1 VNCRY
6 DPNSNAIPEDLVRFR
21 GPMPSRRFAMG
32 DVELF
37 VEKAIRGLFSLV
49 FPGGATAKTTR
60 VFWAAWL
67 CAGAVGAAEPG
78 RWIDLTHSFD
88 AATIYW
94 PTEKGFQFEAG
105 PNGPTAKGYYYAA
118 NRFTTAE
125 HGGTHLDAPRHFS
138 ATGQTSD
145 AIPLERLVGEA
156 VVIDVSARC
165 AADPAYEVQLDDL
178 VAWEA
183 AHGRQLVDL
192 IVLVRTGWGA
202 RWGDRAA
209 YLGTAVTGPAA
220 VDVLRFPGVSPLSAK
235 WLVEHR
241 RIKAIGIDTASIDHG
256 PSRSFGA
263 HVAFCGANVPVF
275 ENVASLD
282 LLPETGSFVAALPM
296 KIAGGSG
303 GPLRI
308 VARVE

>member
-1 VNCRY
+1 MWL
-6 DPNSNAIPEDLVRFR
+6 AFL
-21 GPMPSRRFAMG
+21 
-32 DVELF
+32 
-37 VEKAIRGLFSLV
+37 SLT
-49 FPGGATAKTTR
+49 PAT
-60 VFWAAWL
+60 
-67 CAGAVGAAEPG
+67 AAEPG
-78 RWIDLTHSFD
+78 TWIDLTHPFD

-105 PNGPTAKGYYYAA
+105 TNGPTAKGYYYAA

-145 AIPLERLVGEA
+145 AIPVERLVGDA
-156 VVIDVSARC
+156 AVIDVAAKC
-165 AADPAYEVQLDDL
+165 AANPSYEVTPDDL

-183 AHGRQLVDL
+183 AHGRQLVNV

-202 RWGDRAA
+202 KWGDRTA
-209 YLGTAVTGPAA
+209 YLGTAATGPAA
-220 VDVLRFPGVSPLSAK
+220 VSQLRFPGLSPLAAK

-256 PSRSFGA
+256 PSTLFGA
-263 HVAFCGANVPVF
+263 HVALCGANVPIF
-275 ENVASLD
+275 ENVAALD
-282 LLPETGSFVAALPM
+282 RLPATGAFVAALPM

-308 VARVE
+308 VASVEGDGSSFRRGKSSRPR